1 MLGIFSR
8 NLYAM
13 TDLPSRGQLRQQ
25 LRQARR
31 ALSPAK
37 QQHASSMLAAQ
48 LTSLPCFT
56 NARRIAAYLANDG
69 EPDLT
74 AAITHC
80 QSSDIALS
88 LPVLHPL
95 THKHLLFLDYH
106 ADTPMR
112 VNRFNIAEPALATQS
127 IRLMEEHDLI
137 LMPLVG
143 FDAQGNR
150 LGMGGGFYDRT
161 LAHHRDNPH
170 RPRLVG
176 IAHSCQQVEHLPVAP
191 WDVPCDIIVT
201 PDKIWQFDK
210 SM

>member
-1 MLGIFSR
+1 
-8 NLYAM
+8 M
-13 TDLPSRGQLRQQ
+13 TDLPGRGQLRQQ
-25 LRQARR
+25 LREARR
-31 ALSPAK
+31 ALSPA
-37 QQHASSMLAAQ
+37 QQQQASSMLAGQ
-48 LTSLPCFT
+48 LQSLSRFT
-56 NARRIAAYLANDG
+56 EARRIAAYLANDG
-69 EPDLT
+69 EPELT
-74 AAITHC
+74 DVISHC
-80 QSSDIALS
+80 QLSDIAVS

-112 VNRFNIAEPALATQS
+112 VNRFNIAEPALATRS
-127 IRLMEEHDLI
+127 IRLIEEHDLI

-170 RPRLVG
+170 RPLLAG
-176 IAHSCQQVEHLPVAP
+176 IAHTCQQVEQLPVAP

-201 PDKIWQFDK
+201 PDKIWLFDK